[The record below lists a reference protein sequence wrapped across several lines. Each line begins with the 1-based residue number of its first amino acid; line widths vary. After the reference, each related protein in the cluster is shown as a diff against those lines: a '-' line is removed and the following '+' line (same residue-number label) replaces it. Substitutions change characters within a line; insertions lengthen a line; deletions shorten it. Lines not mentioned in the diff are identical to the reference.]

1 MEDNMTKSKTENKSR
16 TKIFFEKLTVEEEE
30 KVWGSATP
38 DGICGPDLEECTH
51 IGEPT
56 LLDC

>member
-1 MEDNMTKSKTENKSR
+1 MTKSKTETKSK
-16 TKIFFEKLTVEEEE
+16 TKIIFEKLTVEEEE

-38 DGICGPDLEECTH
+38 DGICGPELEACTNV
-51 IGEPT
+51 GEPS